1 MFFIAVMSSY
11 HDYSG
16 KARKYE
22 ANRVPVGVNHIL
34 GALHVRLGK
43 PLEQV
48 RILDAG
54 CGTGNYAKELLEA
67 GVGQIYLLDADDG
80 MLGACKIKLKAY
92 SDNGR
97 VVFVKHKLPTLPY
110 QDKYFDC
117 ILLMKVL
124 HYIDEHNFDHL
135 LNTEEEP
142 SYPDLKLACQEGH
155 RVLKPGGF
163 AVIST
168 ILNDQINSIWW
179 HKLTPIALRR
189 MCIYVP
195 EYHCFR
201 AALKGAGFQNIET
214 ISFLDKH
221 FMHEAIYFDP
231 DGPLREEFR
240 ENWSCWSL
248 ATKHEIDDAIKRLM
262 EAKGDET
269 ATELMLSLIEMLIDL
284 GDFLLCLLRNRTI

>member
-1 MFFIAVMSSY
+1 MFYFPAMSSY

-16 KARKYE
+16 KAKKYE
-22 ANRVPVGVNHIL
+22 ADRVPVGVNHIL

-80 MLGACKIKLKAY
+80 VLGACRIKLKAY
-92 SDNGR
+92 LDNGR
-97 VVFVKHKLPTLPY
+97 AYFVKHNLPTLPY
-110 QDKYFDC
+110 PDEYFDC
-117 ILLMKVL
+117 ILLMAVL
-124 HYIDEHNFDHL
+124 HHLDENNFDHL
-135 LNTEEEP
+135 LTTGKEP
-142 SYPDLKLACQEGH
+142 SYPNLQLVCREANS
-155 RVLKPGGF
+155 VLRLRGF
-163 AVIST
+163 AVAGT
-168 ILNDQINSIWW
+168 IFNDQIKSIWW

-189 MCIYVP
+189 MCIKVTG
-195 EYHCFR
+195 YHCFR
-201 AALKGAGFQNIET
+201 AALQSAGFQDIET
-214 ISFLDKH
+214 ISFLDKL

-248 ATKHEIDDAIKRLM
+248 ATKHEIDDGIKCLM
-262 EAKGDET
+262 EAKQNGFVNEF
-269 ATELMLSLIEMLIDL
+269 MLRLDGEAPRFGRFSFI
-284 GDFLLCLLRNRTI
+284 FAQK